1 MRKVIIVQARMG
13 STRLPGKV
21 LREVLGKPLLEYQL
35 ERLARVRLSDLV
47 VVATTD
53 LEQDEPIVTL
63 CRRLGVPFFRGPEE
77 DVLARY
83 YLAAR
88 EFGAEIVARITAD
101 CPIID
106 PAVVDQVFRFYLDHA
121 GEYDYVSNV
130 RRRTYPRGMDTE
142 VFSFRALE
150 ESHREAR
157 REAEREHV
165 TIFIKEHPERY
176 RLGGVEYHQDYSRYR
191 WTVDTEEDFQLI
203 AKIITALHP
212 ENPRFTLEDCL
223 QLLAEYPEWEKINAH
238 IKQKPV
244 QNR

>member
-1 MRKVIIVQARMG
+1 MKKVIIVQARMG

-35 ERLARVRLSDLV
+35 ERLARVRSSDMV

-53 LEQDEPIVTL
+53 KEQDKPIVDL
-63 CRRLGVPFFRGPEE
+63 CRRLGVLFFRGPEE

-121 GEYDYVSNV
+121 GEYDYVSNA

-142 VFSFRALE
+142 VFSFHALE
-150 ESHREAR
+150 EAYREAR

-165 TIFIKEHPERY
+165 TIFIYEHPERY

-203 AKIITALHP
+203 EKIITALYPKNP
-212 ENPRFTLEDCL
+212 EFTLEDCL
-223 QLLAEYPEWEKINAH
+223 QLLAKYPEWEEINAH

>member
-1 MRKVIIVQARMG
+1 MKTTIIVQARMG
-13 STRLPGKV
+13 STRLPGKI

-35 ERLARVRLSDLV
+35 ERLARVRTADMV
-47 VVATTD
+47 VVATTGK
-53 LEQDEPIVTL
+53 EQDEPVVEL
-63 CRRLGVPFFRGPEE
+63 CRRLGIRFFRGPEE

-88 EFGAEIVARITAD
+88 EYRAQTVARITAD
-101 CPIID
+101 CPLID
-106 PAVVDQVFRFYLDHA
+106 PAVVDRVFRFYLNHK
-121 GEYDYVSNV
+121 GKFDYVSNV

-150 ESHREAR
+150 ESYRETR

-176 RLGGVEYHQDYSRYR
+176 RLGGVEYEKNFSRHR
-191 WTVDTEEDFQLI
+191 WTVDTMEDFQLI
-203 AKIITALHP
+203 ERIITALYP
-212 ENPRFTLEDCL
+212 ENPEFTLEDCL
-223 QLLAEYPEWEKINAH
+223 RLLARYPEWEKINAH

>member
-1 MRKVIIVQARMG
+1 MKKVIIVQARMG

-35 ERLARVRLSDLV
+35 ERLARVRSSDMV

-53 LEQDEPIVTL
+53 KEQDKPIVDL
-63 CRRLGVPFFRGPEE
+63 CRRLGVLFFRGPEE

-121 GEYDYVSNV
+121 GEYDYVSNA

-142 VFSFRALE
+142 VFSFHALE
-150 ESHREAR
+150 EAYREAR

-165 TIFIKEHPERY
+165 TIFIYEHPERY
-176 RLGGVEYHQDYSRYR
+176 SLGGVEYHQDYSRYR

-203 AKIITALHP
+203 EKIITALYPKNP
-212 ENPRFTLEDCL
+212 EFTLEDCL
-223 QLLAEYPEWEKINAH
+223 QLLAKYPEWEKINAH